1 MSISPPEAQRYS
13 TINGAKS
20 KAYYGFS
27 VLSRLATSLDFD
39 PQPRRQ
45 TPFDPRF
52 DPVNFSASPNSLSSM
67 ITVSFRDQFIPA

>member
-1 MSISPPEAQRYS
+1 MAFQSCPGWRQAWTLTLNRA
-13 TINGAKS
+13 AK
-20 KAYYGFS
+20 
-27 VLSRLATSLDFD
+27 
-39 PQPRRQ
+39 